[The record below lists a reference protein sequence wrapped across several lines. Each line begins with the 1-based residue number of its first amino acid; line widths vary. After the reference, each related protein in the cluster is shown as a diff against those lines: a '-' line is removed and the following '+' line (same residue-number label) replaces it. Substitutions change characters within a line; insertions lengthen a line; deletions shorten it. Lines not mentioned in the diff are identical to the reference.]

1 MAVEPAVFDGGTGM
15 GTLRMG
21 TLTRRR
27 GGIRA
32 ADLEYAVLDTETTGL
47 DPRSGARIVEIAV
60 VRLRGDGTLLE
71 EFTTLVD
78 PRTDVAGREF
88 HGIGDG
94 DVIGA
99 PAAHEVVPELVR
111 LLSGAVVVGHNLDFE
126 QRFLASELI
135 PSGLPQGLP
144 GLCTLRALRAQ
155 VKLER
160 YSLPKASHA
169 LSGTWPTG
177 QHTALGDARACA
189 RLLVE
194 LIANAPGDLRYQGA
208 EPGPIAVPLHRRVP
222 VPSGAPA
229 GGVRWKPRTSTP
241 PDLFAPRPW
250 PEARW
255 RPLELDPLLCGGA
268 FGPTDRAI
276 AEMAAHRDARA
287 RRRVA
292 TAAAVAA
299 GLAAGGLLA
308 GLGRRLRRP

>member
-1 MAVEPAVFDGGTGM
+1 MEPAVIDEGTGM

-27 GGIRA
+27 GGVRA

-99 PAAHEVVPELVR
+99 PTAEEVVPELAR

-135 PSGLPQGLP
+135 PVGLPGGAP

-155 VKLER
+155 VGLDR
-160 YSLPKASHA
+160 YSLPKASYA

-194 LIANAPGDLRYQGA
+194 LIANAPGELRYQGA
-208 EPGPIAVPLHRRVP
+208 EPEPAAAPVRGRVP

-229 GGVRWKPRTSTP
+229 RGVRWKPRTSTP
-241 PDLFAPRPW
+241 SDLFAPRPW
-250 PEARW
+250 PDVRW

-276 AEMAAHRDARA
+276 AEMAAHRDDRT
-287 RRRVA
+287 RRRIA
-292 TAAAVAA
+292 TAAAVAG

-308 GLGRRLRRP
+308 DLGRRLRR